1 LFCFSISWNF
11 LQVFFQVCLRSFA
24 SDATGALKR
33 RRRYKVRIYSPF
45 LFVCLF
51 VCLFFFWGIET
62 AKIISAGEDLDRAAR
77 GERGTVLCLCPGFDR
92 IISPHRTD

>member
-1 LFCFSISWNF
+1 
-11 LQVFFQVCLRSFA
+11 VFFQVCLRSFA
-24 SDATGALKR
+24 CDATGALKL

-45 LFVCLF
+45 LFW
-51 VCLFFFWGIET
+51 FFFLFWIET

>member
-1 LFCFSISWNF
+1 M
-11 LQVFFQVCLRSFA
+11 FFQVCLRSFA
-24 SDATGALKR
+24 CDDATGALKR

-45 LFVCLF
+45 LFLF
-51 VCLFFFWGIET
+51 CFCFFGIET
-62 AKIISAGEDLDRAAR
+62 AKIISGGEDLDRAAR